1 MGELILQL
9 SKPGHLTAAALLA
22 AGIIAGAVRASAS
35 PSSRSNSDWM
45 SYGGANDD
53 QHYSALEMIN
63 AGTIAHLGLAWSF
76 DIPGTVMAVST
87 PLEVNGTLYFVV
99 GYGVVRALDAQTGKL
114 LWEFNPDA
122 ERAPGASLKMR
133 LDWGVRGI
141 AYGDEKIYVGT
152 MDGRLLAIRSADG
165 KLAWST
171 QTTEPGDGRFISG
184 PPKYFDGRVI
194 IGHGGGDNSYVR
206 GYVTAYDART
216 GAKLWRFFTVP
227 GDPAKGFENG
237 AMKRAAKTWS
247 GEWWKY
253 GGGGTVWN
261 AITYDADFDR
271 IYIGTGNGTPWN
283 PKIRNPAGGDGLFTC
298 SIVALDARTGAY
310 AWHYQESPNDAWDYD
325 ATQDLELAT
334 LSIGGKP
341 RKVLMQAA
349 KDGFYYVL
357 DRGTGKLLSADKFG
371 RETWA
376 ERIDLKSGRPVE
388 SPNARYQRGGV
399 SLWPAPI
406 GEHNWHPMSFNPRTG
421 LAYIPSFSIGA
432 RFTDANVDVKHWA
445 DPPLGEGKVGL
456 SFDIVGP
463 GISSLIAFDPLRHKV
478 AWTVPLEPGVHGGT
492 LTTGGN
498 LVFQGRAD
506 GKLLAYDAAGGD
518 TLWSYDAK
526 DGIVGAPISYSVAGQ
541 QYVSVVVSYSGF
553 ASMFGDV
560 GARYGWDARTQA
572 RRVLTFKL
580 GGTAVLP
587 PRLAA
592 GRIEPIADPDYVAD
606 PQREA
611 AGAESFAERC
621 MTCHGPAAMAGGQ
634 GPDLRASSLILSTDG
649 FKRVLHD
656 ALLQAQGMPGF
667 AELSDDEIEALRQYV
682 RARAHSDRAGVEKR
696 K

>member
-1 MGELILQL
+1 MF
-9 SKPGHLTAAALLA
+9 STHLTAAALLA
-22 AGIIAGAVRASAS
+22 AGIFAGTIRASAS
-35 PSSRSNSDWM
+35 PSSQSNSDWM
-45 SYGGANDD
+45 SYGGAADD

-63 AGTIAHLGLAWSF
+63 ADTIAHLGLAWSF

-87 PLEVNGTLYFVV
+87 PLEVDGTLYFVV

-122 ERAPGASLKMR
+122 ERAPGASVKMR

-141 AYGDEKIYVGT
+141 AYGDGKIYVGT
-152 MDGRLLAIRSADG
+152 MDGRLLAIRGADG
-165 KLAWST
+165 KLAWSA

-184 PPKYFDGRVI
+184 PPRYFDGRVI

-216 GAKLWRFFTVP
+216 GAQLWRFFTVP
-227 GDPAKGFENG
+227 GDPAKGFEND
-237 AMKRAAKTWS
+237 AMKRASKTWS

-261 AITYDADFDR
+261 AITYDADFGR

-283 PKIRNPAGGDGLFTC
+283 PKIRSPAGGDNLFTC
-298 SIVALDARTGAY
+298 SIVALDARTGTY
-310 AWHYQESPNDAWDYD
+310 AWDYD

-334 LSIGGKP
+334 LSIDGEP

-349 KDGFYYVL
+349 KNGFYYVL
-357 DRGTGKLLSADKFG
+357 DRTTGKLLSAEKYG
-371 RETWA
+371 RESWA

-388 SPNARYQRGGV
+388 TANARYEHGGV
-399 SLWPAPI
+399 SIWPAPV

-432 RFTDANVDVKHWA
+432 RFTDANVDVKHWT

-456 SFDIVGP
+456 RFDIVGP
-463 GISSLIAFDPLRHKV
+463 GISSLTAYDPVRHEV
-478 AWTVPLEPGVHGGT
+478 VWRVPLEPGVHGGT
-492 LTTGGN
+492 LTTGGE
-498 LVFQGRAD
+498 
-506 GKLLAYDAAGGD
+506 K
-518 TLWSYDAK
+518 LWSYDAK

-580 GGTAVLP
+580 GGAAVLA
-587 PRLAA
+587 PRPAA
-592 GRIEPIADPDYVAD
+592 RRIEPIADPGYVAD
-606 PQREA
+606 PLKES
-611 AGAESFAERC
+611 AGAQSFAERC
-621 MTCHGPAAMAGGQ
+621 MTCHGPAGMAGGQ
-634 GPDLRASSLILSTDG
+634 GPDLRASALILSPDG
-649 FKRVLHD
+649 FKSVLHD
-656 ALLQAQGMPGF
+656 GLLLDRGMPGF
-667 AELSDDEIEALRQYV
+667 QELSDAEIEVLRQYI
-682 RARAHSDRAGVEKR
+682 RSRAHADRAGAEEQK
-696 K
+696 